1 MPTTDVLTTS
11 ELADLHRSALGAA
24 NPLGVAAELAGAV
37 DQGRLADPGDAGYAL
52 TLAAEIAESRG
63 KLDAALRY
71 ADHAVAAYRTDDD
84 TRAGF
89 ARALRARVLFRSG
102 GRDEEALGE
111 LTALRPLLTEQPDAA
126 AYLSAALDAGG
137 RTDLAEQWLT
147 DAVGS
152 LLAER
157 ATPPEP
163 SSDTEASGALFF
175 LLQQRHRVRH
185 ELGLPHDQHDNLAD
199 RLESELTGRAEA
211 AAAEPT
217 ALVFWPRAEFDRLLS
232 QWPALTDTYGP
243 DWDEHRAR
251 LERELVRL
259 ADAGRPGLTLLT
271 GSIDGLSGFAGR
283 RGEDPADLQVHAGYA
298 EHLAGQPGQIPW
310 PPARN
315 EPCWCGSGN
324 KYKKCCLPRSRG

>member
-1 MPTTDVLTTS
+1 MDVLTTA

-37 DQGRLADPGDAGYAL
+37 DQGRLADPDDAGYAL

-71 ADHAVAAYRTDDD
+71 ADRAVTAYGTDDD
-84 TRAGF
+84 SRAGF
-89 ARALRARVLFRSG
+89 ARALRARILLRLG
-102 GRDEEALGE
+102 GRDEEAMGE
-111 LTALRPLLTEQPDAA
+111 LTALRPLLTKQPDAA
-126 AYLSAALDAGG
+126 AYLSAALDAG
-137 RTDLAEQWLT
+137 RRADLAEQWLS
-147 DAVGS
+147 DAVES

-157 ATPPEP
+157 AMPAEP
-163 SSDTEASGALFF
+163 SAAEASGALFF

-185 ELGLPHDQHDNLAD
+185 ELGLPHDQNDKLAD
-199 RLESELTGRAEA
+199 RLESELAGRAEE

-217 ALVFWPRAEFDRLLS
+217 ALVFWPRAAFDRLLP
-232 QWPALTDTYGP
+232 QWPTLSDKYGQ

-259 ADAGRPGLTLLT
+259 ADAGRSGLTLLT
-271 GSIDGLSGFAGR
+271 GSIDGLADYSAS
-283 RGEDPADLQVHAGYA
+283 RGGDPADLQVHAGYT
-298 EHLAGQPGQIPW
+298 EQLAGQTGQIQW

-324 KYKKCCLPRSRG
+324 KYKKCCLPRARG